1 MYKIS
6 LVNMP
11 FASLEMPSLAL
22 TQLKSVLEEQFGPQI
37 SVRILY
43 LNQDIA
49 HHLGMDL
56 YSRITHSTEATMSGF
71 GDWLFRQIAFDLP
84 DNTAKYFSRFFYMPN
99 AYFAKKKAM
108 ILEKRRGLDDVLSR
122 IIAAYRLDEDDL
134 VGFTSMFSQ
143 NVPSFALAR
152 KLKERKRN
160 ITIVLG
166 GANCE
171 SPMGA
176 EIAKSIEHIDFVFSG
191 PALKSFPDFV
201 KCQVQRAE
209 EQSHQI
215 RGVISRKNALAQS
228 AINRIEV
235 GEELDINQPV
245 RLDYRSFLEG
255 VERNFAPNTIR
266 IQLGF
271 ETSRGCWWG
280 ERAHCTFCG
289 LNGSTMSYRAMAP
302 QKALEQFDSLFQYS
316 SQCAYFFAVDN
327 ILPKNYLKEV
337 LPLLETPPNLEIFYE
352 VKADLSEEDIA
363 VLAKA
368 GVTQIQPG
376 IEALA
381 TSTLK
386 LMKKGTTAFQNL
398 KFLKLCALYG
408 IKPHWNLLLGFP
420 GETSES
426 YRRYTEILPRLVHLQ
441 PPSGAFPV
449 RFDRFSPYFYKAQEY
464 KLDLHPL
471 DFYAMVYPFEK
482 EDLKD
487 LAYYFSDR
495 NIEAEYFITLAKWIG
510 KVRAKVAEWQ
520 TRWSD
525 PKYKIPPRLH
535 FIRDSQT
542 IYDSRTGAVVE
553 HVLDGNARAV
563 LEYLA
568 KPTRM
573 EDIVKVFS
581 LENGID
587 VPGVM
592 ASLEE
597 KGLIF
602 QEGDRFF
609 SLVLNGEH
617 GSHVAEAIPYK
628 VEDVRYAAKALYGG
642 AVTSA

>member
-6 LVNMP
+6 LINMP
-11 FASLEMPSLAL
+11 FANLGLPSIAL
-22 TQLKSVLEEQFGPQI
+22 TQLKAVIEAEFPKQVQVDL
-37 SVRILY
+37 LY
-43 LNQDIA
+43 LSHDFAKYFGIEFYDYLTNSMESFNTG
-49 HHLGMDL
+49 L
-56 YSRITHSTEATMSGF
+56 
-71 GDWLFRQIAFDLP
+71 GDWVFKQVAFPDLP
-84 DNTAKYFSRFFYMPN
+84 DNSDKYFTR
-99 AYFAKKKAM
+99 YFPIKTP
-108 ILEKRRGLDDVLSR
+108 DVL
-122 IIAAYRLDEDDL
+122 RLKQSLAQKRPGLSELMDQLISQYELDKSHI
-134 VGFTSMFSQ
+134 VGFTSMFMQ
-143 NVPSFALAR
+143 NLASFAMAR
-152 KLKERKRN
+152 KLKQRN
-160 ITIVLG
+160 PSVITVIG

-171 SPMGA
+171 FPMGRVIA
-176 EIAKSIEHIDFVFSG
+176 ERVANIDYVFSG
-191 PALKSFPDFV
+191 PALKGFPAFVRHCMEGDFS
-201 KCQVQRAE
+201 KCQA
-209 EQSHQI
+209 I
-215 RGVISRKNALAQS
+215 RGVFHKNS
-228 AINRIEV
+228 AFPKSGPETI
-235 GEELDINQPV
+235 GEDLHIDTPIK
-245 RLDYRSFLEG
+245 LDYEPFLDDF
-255 VERNFAPNTIR
+255 ERYFADTGAKPV
-266 IQLGF
+266 LPF

-280 ERAHCTFCG
+280 ERSHCTFCG
-289 LNGSTMSYRAMAP
+289 LNGVSMGYRAMKPELAREVF
-302 QKALEQFDSLFQYS
+302 ASLFRYS
-316 SQCAYFFAVDN
+316 DRISRLTSVDN
-327 ILPKNYLKEV
+327 ILPKSYLKEV
-337 LPLLETPPNLEIFYE
+337 LPLLDTPPNLEIFYE
-352 VKADLSEEDIA
+352 VKADLIEEDIA

-581 LENGID
+581 PENGID

>member
-1 MYKIS
+1 MAYRAMKPE
-6 LVNMP
+6 LALDV
-11 FASLEMPSLAL
+11 FASL
-22 TQLKSVLEEQFGPQI
+22 F
-37 SVRILY
+37 R
-43 LNQDIA
+43 
-49 HHLGMDL
+49 
-56 YSRITHSTEATMSGF
+56 YSDR
-71 GDWLFRQIAFDLP
+71 
-84 DNTAKYFSRFFYMPN
+84 
-99 AYFAKKKAM
+99 
-108 ILEKRRGLDDVLSR
+108 
-122 IIAAYRLDEDDL
+122 
-134 VGFTSMFSQ
+134 
-143 NVPSFALAR
+143 
-152 KLKERKRN
+152 
-160 ITIVLG
+160 
-166 GANCE
+166 
-171 SPMGA
+171 
-176 EIAKSIEHIDFVFSG
+176 
-191 PALKSFPDFV
+191 
-201 KCQVQRAE
+201 
-209 EQSHQI
+209 
-215 RGVISRKNALAQS
+215 ISRL
-228 AINRIEV
+228 
-235 GEELDINQPV
+235 
-245 RLDYRSFLEG
+245 
-255 VERNFAPNTIR
+255 
-266 IQLGF
+266 
-271 ETSRGCWWG
+271 TS
-280 ERAHCTFCG
+280 
-289 LNGSTMSYRAMAP
+289 
-302 QKALEQFDSLFQYS
+302 
-316 SQCAYFFAVDN
+316 VDN
-327 ILPKNYLKEV
+327 ILPKSYLKEV
-337 LPLLETPPNLEIFYE
+337 LPLLDTPPNLEIFYE

-487 LAYYFSDR
+487 LAYYFADR

-535 FIRDSQT
+535 FNRDSQT

-553 HVLDGNARAV
+553 HVLDGHARAV

-573 EDIVKVFS
+573 EDIVKAFS
-581 LENGID
+581 PESGVD
-587 VPGVM
+587 VPRVM

-602 QEGDRFF
+602 EEGDRFF